1 MQPQAPSAANHHPVL
16 KPCLAMSST
25 PTPAPTTAQ
34 LQSEIQSLRAQLA
47 LAASANLDPAFR
59 VKVSDPPEFNGRN
72 RREAGSFLAHLKL
85 KFAANAPSFASDAS
99 KIVYAASWLGG
110 EAFEWFEPFLKSG
123 SHLDMEWDDFE
134 RQFLRS
140 QGETDLKKTLTHDLQ
155 TLVQTGSA
163 ASYSTR
169 FFHLATQLGWNDEAL
184 RARYYDG
191 LKENVKDALAYA
203 DREPHDIMSLAEL
216 ATRLDNRLY
225 ERHARSRLALRTIT
239 TPGNH
244 TGTNTFSSRP
254 PGASPAPNRSGLT
267 PMDLDA
273 STPRHQPLTDA
284 EKQRRRDLGLFSYCG
299 AAGHYAD
306 GCPRKS
312 NRERQ
317 QSARRPGQA
326 AAVSSSLAPEP
337 DQYREHDNAQSS
349 QDEQQ

>member
-1 MQPQAPSAANHHPVL
+1 
-16 KPCLAMSST
+16 MSST
-25 PTPAPTTAQ
+25 PTPGPTTAQ

-72 RREAGSFLAHLKL
+72 RREAGSFVAHLKL

-99 KIVYAASWLGG
+99 KIVYAASWLRG

-123 SHLDMEWDDFE
+123 SHLDMEWEDFE

-203 DREPHDIMSLAEL
+203 DRD
-216 ATRLDNRLY
+216 
-225 ERHARSRLALRTIT
+225 SRA
-239 TPGNH
+239 
-244 TGTNTFSSRP
+244 
-254 PGASPAPNRSGLT
+254 
-267 PMDLDA
+267 
-273 STPRHQPLTDA
+273 PRHHVPRRTRHSPRQPPLRA
-284 EKQRRRDLGLFSYCG
+284 ARPFS
-299 AAGHYAD
+299 
-306 GCPRKS
+306 PRS
-312 NRERQ
+312 PHHHHPRQ
-317 QSARRPGQA
+317 PHWHQHLQLP
-326 AAVSSSLAPEP
+326 PT
-337 DQYREHDNAQSS
+337 
-349 QDEQQ
+349 